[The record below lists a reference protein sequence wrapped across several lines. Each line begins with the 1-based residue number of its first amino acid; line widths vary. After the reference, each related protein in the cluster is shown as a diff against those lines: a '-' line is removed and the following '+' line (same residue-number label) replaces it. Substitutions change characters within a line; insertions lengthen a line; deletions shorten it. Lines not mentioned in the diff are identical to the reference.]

1 MKCQLN
7 ALEILANNHLKIT
20 VKPDEGETI
29 TKDFFFFKEEGF
41 SYIALQEV
49 LSP

>member
-20 VKPDEGETI
+20 VKPDVGETI
-29 TKDFFFFKEEGF
+29 TEDFFFF
-41 SYIALQEV
+41 
-49 LSP
+49 